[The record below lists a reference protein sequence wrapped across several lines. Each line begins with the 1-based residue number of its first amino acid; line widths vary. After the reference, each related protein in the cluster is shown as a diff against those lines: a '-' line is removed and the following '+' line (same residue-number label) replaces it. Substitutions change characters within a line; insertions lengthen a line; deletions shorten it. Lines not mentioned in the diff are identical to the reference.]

1 MDWSSY
7 PANVA
12 ITDLKSRADHSVF
25 AGTVGR
31 EAFHC
36 LMPMVKKKKLNCE
49 KNIFPQ
55 KHIV

>member
-25 AGTVGR
+25 AGTVGH

-36 LMPMVKKKKLNCE
+36 LMPMVKKTEL
-49 KNIFPQ
+49 
-55 KHIV
+55 